1 PIRTTPPAP
10 VFDQKE
16 RLAELASRRA
26 RVASAIGPKGVMI
39 LFSTEPRIYTNDV
52 EYEYRQKNSLYY
64 LTMLKQK
71 RATLVL
77 MPGNSRLPEILFL
90 PRREPFLEVWSGHMY
105 SVEEAYAASGVS
117 QILDAREF
125 EPFVKALASHQP
137 YQPKPENILMTKAE
151 SSATPTGQTGF
162 EGLFGAAEKGEGELY
177 LLPSGGP
184 NTREYRNEQRFYM
197 EWAKNP
203 SGFEIKN
210 AAPIFANMRLRKSP
224 MELALMQHAIDIT
237 TEA

>member
-1 PIRTTPPAP
+1 MKKLLTTRALFALTLLGAIILATLFGSSVTTSTAAAPSAVREPSSPIRITPPAP

-26 RVASAIGPKGVMI
+26 RVASAIGPKAVMI

-52 EYEYRQKNSLYY
+52 EYEYRQENNLYY

-71 RATLVL
+71 RATLLL
-77 MPGNSRLPEILFL
+77 MPGNSRLHEILFL

-117 QILDAREF
+117 PILDAREF
-125 EPFVKALASHQP
+125 EPFIKALASHQP
-137 YQPKPENILMTKAE
+137 YQPKPENVLMTKAD

-177 LLPSGGP
+177 
-184 NTREYRNEQRFYM
+184 
-197 EWAKNP
+197 
-203 SGFEIKN
+203 
-210 AAPIFANMRLRKSP
+210 
-224 MELALMQHAIDIT
+224 
-237 TEA
+237 